1 MLTGCQL
8 VRFIPLISKSFLAL
22 QLHLY
27 QSVRPVYLG
36 HFVPLMQKLETGMAD
51 LVCLDGRRITSKG
64 ITSGSN
70 SFRVTAWQRLHA
82 VLALQPKQK
91 QPTLMDCSS
100 RYGIRFFTA
109 VLQCVDDCNETI
121 PVHTH
126 DNTGSKHSTMGRLC
140 QFT

>member
-8 VRFIPLISKSFLAL
+8 VLFIPLISKSFLAL

-70 SFRVTAWQRLHA
+70 SFRVTALAEAACCFGSSAQAEAANTDGLQQQVWYQILH
-82 VLALQPKQK
+82 
-91 QPTLMDCSS
+91 C
-100 RYGIRFFTA
+100 
-109 VLQCVDDCNETI
+109 
-121 PVHTH
+121 
-126 DNTGSKHSTMGRLC
+126 
-140 QFT
+140 